1 MFIQLTALRATD
13 YGSAKNGLVTIRKD
27 GIDAV
32 YSASAYN
39 FDSTTGER
47 RKIGYSRGSTIV
59 QLSSGAKLHVEE
71 KLAEVEAML
80 MA

>member
-13 YGSAKNGLVTIRKD
+13 TGSVKNGLVTIRKD

-32 YSASAYN
+32 YSSSAYN
-39 FDSTTGER
+39 FDPTTGER
-47 RKIGYSRGSTIV
+47 RKFGYMRGSTIV

-71 KLAEVEAML
+71 KLDEVEAML